1 MGEDRRMEKI
11 KKYLKENYV
20 AKKDIEDLVEELYQE
35 FHRLDEE
42 IEVYNRKPD
51 DKYKVDMM
59 QEISWLVGKLETLIG
74 KE

>member
-1 MGEDRRMEKI
+1 MEEI

-20 AKKDIEDLVEELYQE
+20 AKKDIEELIEELYQE

-42 IEVYNRKPD
+42 IEIYNRKPD

-59 QEISWLVGKLETLIG
+59 QEIGWLVGKLETLLG

>member
-1 MGEDRRMEKI
+1 MEEI

-20 AKKDIEDLVEELYQE
+20 SKKDIEELIEELYQE

-42 IEVYNRKPD
+42 IEIYNRKPD

-59 QEISWLVGKLETLIG
+59 QEIGWLVGKLETLIG

>member
-1 MGEDRRMEKI
+1 MEKI

-20 AKKDIEDLVEELYQE
+20 AKKDIEELIEELYQE

-42 IEVYNRKPD
+42 IEIYNRKPD

-59 QEISWLVGKLETLIG
+59 QEIGWLVGKLETLIG

>member
-1 MGEDRRMEKI
+1 MEEI

-20 AKKDIEDLVEELYQE
+20 AKKDIEELIEELYQE

-42 IEVYNRKPD
+42 IEFYNIKPGD
-51 DKYKVDMM
+51 RYKADMM
-59 QEISWLVGKLETLIG
+59 QEIGWLVGKLETLIG

>member
-1 MGEDRRMEKI
+1 MEAI

-20 AKKDIEDLVEELYQE
+20 AKKDIEELIEELYQE

-42 IEVYNRKPD
+42 IEIYNSKPD

-59 QEISWLVGKLETLIG
+59 QEIGWLVGKLETLIG

>member
-1 MGEDRRMEKI
+1 MEAI

-20 AKKDIEDLVEELYQE
+20 SKKDIEELIEELYQE

-42 IEVYNRKPD
+42 IDIYNHTPD
-51 DKYKVDMM
+51 NGGRVFAM

>member
-1 MGEDRRMEKI
+1 METI

-20 AKKDIEDLVEELYQE
+20 DKKDIKELIKELYQE

-42 IEVYNRKPD
+42 IDIYNHTPD
-51 DKYKVDMM
+51 NGGRVFAM
-59 QEISWLVGKLETLIG
+59 QEISWLVGNLETLIG